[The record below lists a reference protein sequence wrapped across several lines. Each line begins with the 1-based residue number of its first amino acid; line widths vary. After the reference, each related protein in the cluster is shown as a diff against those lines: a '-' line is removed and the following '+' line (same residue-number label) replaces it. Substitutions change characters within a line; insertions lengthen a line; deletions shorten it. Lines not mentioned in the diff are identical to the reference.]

1 MQIKARTVFCDDIR
15 IEENGKEI
23 LVGVYMVDLVP
34 DTLPARFPLS
44 IWINA
49 TGFESG
55 KHPFAIKIA
64 FPGVAEE
71 FKMNTEIDFH

>member
-15 IEENGKEI
+15 TEENGKAI

-34 DTLPARFPLS
+34 DTLPDRFPLS